1 MNVSPADADLPAQA
15 RAGALAALP
24 LAAAVAVYGAVFGV
38 LARGAGMAW
47 GELAAMDALVFAG
60 AAQFVAIGLWSEG
73 GIPVLAIALAT
84 AAVNL
89 RYVLITASLRDV
101 LGGRWPLGFLGA
113 HLVTDENWALTMA
126 LPPARRSA
134 AFLLAGGAVIYA
146 AWNVGG
152 PVGYALGRGLPDPEA
167 IGLDF
172 AFTAAF
178 LALALGMWR
187 GRRLDAVP
195 WAVTAA
201 AACLAAHVLPANWHV
216 LAGSAAGVATLLLR
230 PAPTIGHD

>member
-1 MNVSPADADLPAQA
+1 MNALPADADLSAQA
-15 RAGALAALP
+15 RVGALAALP
-24 LAAAVAVYGAVFGV
+24 LAAAVGVYGAVFGV

-60 AAQFVAIGLWSEG
+60 AAQFVAVGLWSEG
-73 GIPVLAIALAT
+73 AIPVLAIALAT
-84 AAVNL
+84 LAVNL
-89 RYVLITASLRDV
+89 RYLLITASLRDV
-101 LGGRWPLGFLGA
+101 LGGRWPLRLLGA

-126 LPPARRSA
+126 LPPARRNA

-146 AWNVGG
+146 AWNAGG
-152 PVGYALGRGLPDPEA
+152 FAGYALGRGLPDPEA

-178 LALALGMWR
+178 MALALGMWR
-187 GRRLDAVP
+187 GGRIDAAP

-201 AACLAAHVLPANWHV
+201 SACIAAQALPANWHV
-216 LAGSAAGVATLLLR
+216 VAGSAAGIATLLAR
-230 PAPTIGHD
+230 PAQTSGHD